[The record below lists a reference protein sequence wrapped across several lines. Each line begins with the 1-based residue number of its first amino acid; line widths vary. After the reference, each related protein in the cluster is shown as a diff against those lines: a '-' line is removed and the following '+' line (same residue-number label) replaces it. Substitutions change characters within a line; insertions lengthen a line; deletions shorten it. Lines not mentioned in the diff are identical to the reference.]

1 MVDGRTIEYRIRRSR
16 ARRKT
21 YQVSIVGGQVLLAA
35 PYRTTNRQ
43 AEEMVRQKAQWIFS
57 KLDLPE
63 SGPEAPRFLSGEL
76 LPYQGRNLTLWVQGV
91 ALTNSGDPEV
101 SLERRKL
108 RIAVPL
114 GMDGETQQ
122 QEISRALAAWYG
134 QRAQEQIGA
143 EMTRWLPF
151 LGKGLSPPVHIRNQ
165 RRRWGSCSSKGV
177 LRFNWRLAML
187 EPDLLEYVVVHELC
201 HLTHMNHSP
210 GTSGAWWGNTCP
222 TIRNG
227 ANCSRKERPRCRRCS
242 GPFPLKAGC
251 CPFLASPANNQPR
264 KPAHGLFVC

>member
-1 MVDGRTIEYRIRRSR
+1 MNNVPEHAAIAFSAALQRRDGVAGPPKHVVVNGRTIEYRIRRSR
-16 ARRKT
+16 SRRKT
-21 YQVSIVGGQVLLAA
+21 YQVSIVDGLVLLAA

-43 AEEMVRQKAQWIFS
+43 AEEMVCQKARWILS

-63 SGPEAPRFLSGEL
+63 TRPEAPRFLSGEL
-76 LPYQGRNLTLWVQGV
+76 LPYQGRILTLWVQGV
-91 ALTNSGDPEV
+91 ALTNSGYPEV

-122 QEISRALAAWYG
+122 REISRALAAWYG
-134 QRAQEQIGA
+134 QRTQEQIGA

-151 LGKGLSPPVHIRNQ
+151 LGKGLAPPVHIRNQ

-210 GTSGAWWGNTCP
+210 DFWGLVGEHLP
-222 TIRNG
+222 DY
-227 ANCSRKERPRCRRCS
+227 KERRKLLKEREATLP
-242 GPFPLKAGC
+242 PL
-251 CPFLASPANNQPR
+251 
-264 KPAHGLFVC
+264 